1 MIAVG
6 RASHSRYRAR
16 AEQAADGPG
25 ASGPARGFKFR
36 LGPRVPGL
44 GAALRTTRTLATATH
59 PFRCDMFH
67 FSPAHCGRAGP
78 ALYQLHLVHSRR
90 GSSPL
95 RGHSHSCRCR
105 SVIFSRSSKVLL
117 SRIYSINASLRE
129 RLAAPVLG
137 FSWNSVPI
145 FYCAC
150 WIAVGLATLS
160 AFLSVLHLCRPAT
173 LLVDFSCYNFSSTLL
188 RCPTNSSH
196 SPNCLPHFAS
206 ATFAARLFFSLFHLL
221 EFPLHSVLGS
231 LLAPVG

>member
-1 MIAVG
+1 MSDPLSD
-6 RASHSRYRAR
+6 RA
-16 AEQAADGPG
+16 P
-25 ASGPARGFKFR
+25 PARPGVSSSDSDPECPDSERRFAAGHVR
-36 LGPRVPGL
+36 LGRWPLPRIPSGVTCF
-44 GAALRTTRTLATATH
+44 A
-59 PFRCDMFH
+59 
-67 FSPAHCGRAGP
+67 FSRQAYCGRAGP
-78 ALYQLHLVHSRR
+78 SLYQLHLVHTRK

-95 RGHSHSCRCR
+95 RGHSHPCCCR

-117 SRIYSINASLRE
+117 SRIYSTNASLRE

-137 FSWNSVPI
+137 FSRNSVPI

-173 LLVDFSCYNFSSTLL
+173 LPVDFSCYNFSSTLL

-206 ATFAARLFFSLFHLL
+206 ASLAARLFFSLFHLL
-221 EFPLHSVLGS
+221 EFPLHSVLVS